1 MQKSEQLDSLPCPQ
15 QVPKDLTSLS
25 FPGCCR
31 EGSHQ
36 PSRMEDASRE
46 DSENQGFWTSLPESE
61 SVGLA
66 WAQECAFQ
74 WDHRVIGFRE
84 RTDCTWRKAVFSGSS
99 KFGNQK
105 SVQFCRL
112 SNMTLGKSISI
123 KPGKHSSC
131 LVDLLRVNCSKVS
144 STW

>member
-15 QVPKDLTSLS
+15 QVPKDPTSLS

-66 WAQECAFQ
+66 RAQECAFQ

-84 RTDCTWRKAVFSGSS
+84 RTDCYGERLFLVVHLSLGIRNQSS
-99 KFGNQK
+99 SAAYQ
-105 SVQFCRL
+105 V
-112 SNMTLGKSISI
+112 
-123 KPGKHSSC
+123 
-131 LVDLLRVNCSKVS
+131 
-144 STW
+144 